1 MDNKRKRAL
10 YESILKCVSVEVK
23 KYLNEKISDDADSS
37 MQKVTTKN
45 LNTRVQ
51 AIKFR
56 TIEEVRDYINKN
68 CSKTSRINKI
78 FSEVH
83 GYFPYDNE
91 ELTNL
96 FNFNATVNQMRK
108 LYSLR
113 KYESM
118 FDELFGTI
126 SEMLLLLA
134 CGLVQNNL
142 PKSAYKR
149 ALLYG
154 QGFNPYDYSWYE
166 EGVGDTL
173 LEFIEEYPEYFDLAY
188 EIAEKTGD
196 DVKLINIFNYASEL
210 DELWG

>member
-1 MDNKRKRAL
+1 MKNNINKRTL
-10 YESILKCVSVEVK
+10 YESIMKNVSAEVK
-23 KYLNEKISDDADSS
+23 KYLNEKLSDDNLTP
-37 MQKVTTKN
+37 KVTSKN

-56 TIEEVRDYINKN
+56 SIKEVRDYIHKN
-68 CSKTSRINKI
+68 CSKTSHINKI

-108 LYSLR
+108 LYSLSE
-113 KYESM
+113 YEDNFS
-118 FDELFGTI
+118 DLTGTI

-134 CGLVQNNL
+134 CGLVQNGL
-142 PKSAYKR
+142 PKSAYKE
-149 ALLYG
+149 ALTYG
-154 QGFNPYDYSWYE
+154 RGFNPFDYSWFE
-166 EGVGDTL
+166 DDTADDL
-173 LEFIEEYPEYFDLAY
+173 LDFIYEYPEYFDLAY

-196 DVKLINIFNYASEL
+196 AVELDNIFNYASEL